1 MLVQQVAVVNEILG
15 LEQPPDQQ
23 MKTCG
28 ELYSLTPLV
37 SLQHMLGLLDV
48 ALYKTSCQSTQ
59 IYPTSGDMQKG
70 VLVVQQ
76 WFSHLEGK
84 ASHDLI
90 I

>member
-37 SLQHMLGLLDV
+37 SLQHILGVLDV
-48 ALYKTSCQSTQ
+48 PLHQTSCKSLL
-59 IYPTSGDMQKG
+59 IYPKSQGIEKV

-76 WFSHLEGK
+76 WVSL
-84 ASHDLI
+84 SDQQQLV
-90 I
+90 

>member
-37 SLQHMLGLLDV
+37 SLQHILGVLDV
-48 ALYKTSCQSTQ
+48 TLHQTSCKSLL
-59 IYPTSGDMQKG
+59 IYPKSQGIEKV

-76 WFSHLEGK
+76 WVSL
-84 ASHDLI
+84 SDQQQLV
-90 I
+90 

>member
-37 SLQHMLGLLDV
+37 SLQHILGVLDV
-48 ALYKTSCQSTQ
+48 PLYQTSCKSFL
-59 IYPTSGDMQKG
+59 IYPKSQGIEKV

-76 WFSHLEGK
+76 WVSL
-84 ASHDLI
+84 SDQQQLV
-90 I
+90 